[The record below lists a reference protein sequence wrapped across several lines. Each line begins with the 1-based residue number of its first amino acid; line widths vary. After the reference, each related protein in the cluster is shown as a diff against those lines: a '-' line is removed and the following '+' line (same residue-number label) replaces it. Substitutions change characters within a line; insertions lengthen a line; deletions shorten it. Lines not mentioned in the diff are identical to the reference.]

1 MSTATTTT
9 PFPNGTLVR
18 VTETHDVGEETIS
31 KGEEFTVSDYWGG
44 DAQGR
49 EGYIDFPFYYGDA
62 RGGMNNLVAAADK
75 VELVKTAEQM
85 NARRIPTPEEIVAEL
100 HCMDN
105 YDGFEITA
113 ADRPDGASRELS
125 GYTKDGLFFA
135 CTITIS
141 NVYQGDE

>member
-1 MSTATTTT
+1 MSTETMTT
-9 PFPNGTLVR
+9 PFPQGTLVR
-18 VTETHDVGEETIS
+18 VTETHEVGDETIS

-44 DAQGR
+44 DARGR

-62 RGGMNNLVAAADK
+62 SGGCNNRVAAADK

-100 HCMDN
+100 NCLGDH
-105 YDGFEITA
+105 DGFEISQ

-125 GYTKDGLFFA
+125 GHTKDGLFFA